1 MPLIIHDPA
10 HPVGRVVQDPVAMLD
25 VGPTL
30 LHYAGLPKPEAL
42 HGRSLL
48 GGTDPDRAVMTVW
61 NGAEAIRRGNYRL
74 IRYADGQTQL
84 FDITQDFW
92 QQTNLGPDHP
102 AHAPMMA
109 SLIATAQVHAHQ
121 SGLPSI

>member
-1 MPLIIHDPA
+1 MPLILHEPA
-10 HPVGRVVQDPVAMLD
+10 DPVGRVVHDPVAMLD
-25 VGPTL
+25 LGPTL
-30 LHYAGLPKPEAL
+30 LDYAGLPKPAVFQ
-42 HGRSLL
+42 GRSLL

-61 NGAEAIRRGNYRL
+61 NGGEAIRQGKYRL
-74 IRYADGQTQL
+74 IRYADGQSQL

-109 SLIATAQVHAHQ
+109 SLIATSQDYAK
-121 SGLPSI
+121 